1 MDCRR
6 LPPGIEDRHPSSDA
20 RPATD
25 PTSMATRRTLTITA
39 WTSWEE
45 WQEVYG
51 WLFAIDDPLARAR
64 GIQRVATWRSRG
76 RVPLAV
82 EATASLAESAL
93 AATEA
98 IGAPSEYAV
107 RLMLAMVITRF
118 VNGVVDPLQQYAR
131 AASVKRL
138 AHEIQLPVSLVELR
152 HECTHNRL
160 PSLANVRLAAEQ
172 ALLWLHEHY
181 WMPQRNVLSQ
191 LPGML
196 HACLARFRDECL
208 PRCTSKQGPPKA
220 LVRAS
225 VAELRELVQP
235 AAWPT
240 TLLPMLL
247 DEGLMALRSCASP
260 VTVFPDGDFASPV
273 RQQLWLALLQQL
285 QAAFPQQPLGSA
297 LLVACAERILAES
310 RLAAPQQQLSRPLPA
325 PACTTALAQRLY
337 CLQWWALAV
346 LDPPKGR
353 DAQLRLDA
361 HALQRAVCIAA
372 RDPGGWSCV
381 LLKPALQHADAPA
394 LLKSRAQRL
403 LRLHSGTEKLL
414 LPPRAPAAAPLVD
427 GGDGD
432 EESSSAAAWLAAHGG
447 EEMATAAASAPFVP
461 LAPGSPWCRA
471 MHWSPVAI
479 GAPPP
484 TSLDVAR
491 GLSAALAEPLADAID
506 SVRGAATPAE
516 PGDEPLDGIDD
527 AAAVAF
533 KSVAA
538 DGTAV
543 SNGTPAGPG
552 EAESSWCEAMGDAA
566 AAGDGLGAAAGG
578 AEVGRSATHEAVA
591 RFEVRLLVRCHDET
605 EDAAS
610 VASAAATADPRKEGR
625 RGAKR
630 RKL

>member
-1 MDCRR
+1 MQAD
-6 LPPGIEDRHPSSDA
+6 IS
-20 RPATD
+20 
-25 PTSMATRRTLTITA
+25 TRRTLTITA
-39 WTSWEE
+39 WSSWEE

-51 WLFAIDDPLARAR
+51 WLFAIDDPVARAR

-76 RVPLAV
+76 RIPLAV

-98 IGAPSEYAV
+98 VGAPSEYAV

-172 ALLWLHEHY
+172 ALLWLHQHY
-181 WMPQRNVLSQ
+181 WMPQRHVLSQ
-191 LPGML
+191 LPKML

-208 PRCTSKQGPPKA
+208 PRCTSKHGPPKG
-220 LVRAS
+220 LVRGS

-247 DEGLMALRSCASP
+247 DEGFIAPTATAL
-260 VTVFPDGDFASPV
+260 PDGDFASPV

-285 QAAFPQQPLGSA
+285 QAAFPQHLLGSE

-310 RLAAPQQQLSRPLPA
+310 RLAMPKQQMSRPLPA
-325 PACTTALAQRLY
+325 SACTTVLAQRLY

-372 RDPGGWSCV
+372 RDPSGWSRV
-381 LLKPALQHADAPA
+381 LLKPALQHVDAPA

-403 LRLHSGTEKLL
+403 LRLHGGAEKLL
-414 LPPRAPAAAPLVD
+414 HPPHAPAAAPATD
-427 GGDGD
+427 DDDD
-432 EESSSAAAWLAAHGG
+432 EESLPAAAWLTAHGG
-447 EEMATAAASAPFVP
+447 EEMAMAAASAPFAP
-461 LAPGSPWCRA
+461 LAPGSPWCRV

-484 TSLDVAR
+484 SSLDVAR
-491 GLSAALAEPLADAID
+491 GLPAALVGPRAHGVDA
-506 SVRGAATPAE
+506 VRGAATLAE
-516 PGDEPLDGIDD
+516 PSDEPLDGIDD
-527 AAAVAF
+527 AAAAALHGG
-533 KSVAA
+533 AA

-543 SNGTPAGPG
+543 SNGTPASPG
-552 EAESSWCEAMGDAA
+552 EAAASRCGAMGDAS
-566 AAGDGLGAAAGG
+566 AAGDDLMAATGG
-578 AEVGRSATHEAVA
+578 AEVGRSATHEAAA
-591 RFEVRLLVRCHDET
+591 RFEVRLLVRSHDKT
-605 EDAAS
+605 DDAAS
-610 VASAAATADPRKEGR
+610 ATSAAPAVDPKNEGR
-625 RGAKR
+625 RSTKR